1 MQRSDWFISQ
11 DDIAWFQDDPGN
23 GDALLLATGK
33 GRNHLIHQV
42 LQSNFI
48 QCQFNC
54 LFLFFVLK
62 QIIHMMAH
70 HQSGLM
76 WNRIDIQI

>member
-54 LFLFFVLK
+54 LFLFFCFETNNSYDGASSKWSHVE
-62 QIIHMMAH
+62 Q
-70 HQSGLM
+70 
-76 WNRIDIQI
+76 D